1 MVRVAWKG
9 GLIVAAIA
17 AAALPGSGGTAATGN
32 EPSARLAGAASVAF
46 PEAVDSADL
55 LLQFI
60 QVEGPT
66 SGHVRVVLTPETRPL
81 TILEA
86 RSAAEQAFLETLK
99 EPGLGDISRVTVVV
113 RLMPQSH
120 PDPGVSEQVI
130 VYQHKT
136 GSDWTVLPGE

>member
-9 GLIVAAIA
+9 GLLVAAIA
-17 AAALPGSGGTAATGN
+17 AGVLPGSGGTAATG
-32 EPSARLAGAASVAF
+32 EESSGQIADAASVAF
-46 PEAVDSADL
+46 RAAVDSADL

-60 QVEGPT
+60 QVDGPT

-81 TILEA
+81 SILEA
-86 RSAAEQAFLETLK
+86 RSAAEQAFLKTLE

-130 VYQHKT
+130 VYQHKS
-136 GSDWTVLPGE
+136 GLDWTVLSGE